1 MKIAVLGSGAWGT
14 ALAVSFAPR
23 HQVTLWARDAQQVEA
38 MRSTRRN
45 QRYLPDISLPAELKL
60 SSDLGE
66 TLDGVELVIVAVPVA
81 ALRATLQQIA
91 SHFPLSNSTPLKAPH
106 LNPDGTTGHSTVPTS
121 GQVAGYLPQAG
132 EEANEKRGKQA
143 IRDADARKDI
153 VGFPAVIWVCKGFE
167 SGTSQLP
174 HQIVAD
180 TLPAHFPRGVLS
192 GPSFAQEVAR
202 SLPTALTLAS
212 SDGEFA
218 QRTAKALHHSR
229 LRIYS
234 STDVIGVEI
243 GGAIKNV
250 LAIAAGICDGMQMGL
265 NARAALLTRGLAEMT
280 RLGLQMGGR
289 AETLGGLS
297 GVGDLILTC
306 TGDLSR
312 NRQVGMLL
320 AQGKSLS
327 NILDQLGHVAEG
339 VYTAREVNNIAHQR
353 KVEMPICEAVY
364 RVLYE
369 NLSADKAVEAL
380 LSRQPGNEFVG

>member
-1 MKIAVLGSGAWGT
+1 MRIAVLGSGAWGT
-14 ALAVSFAPR
+14 ALAISFAAR
-23 HQVTLWARDAQQVEA
+23 HEVSLWARDEVQANA
-38 MRSTRRN
+38 MRDTHRN
-45 QRYLPDISLPAELKL
+45 QRYLPDTQLPNDLAVTSDLAQALHDAEL
-60 SSDLGE
+60 
-66 TLDGVELVIVAVPVA
+66 IIAAVPVSG
-81 ALRATLQQIA
+81 LRPVMQQIA
-91 SHFPLSNSTPLKAPH
+91 SLSKP
-106 LNPDGTTGHSTVPTS
+106 
-121 GQVAGYLPQAG
+121 
-132 EEANEKRGKQA
+132 
-143 IRDADARKDI
+143 
-153 VGFPAVIWVCKGFE
+153 VGVIWLCKGIE
-167 SGTSQLP
+167 TITSLLP
-174 HQIVAD
+174 HQIVNE
-180 TLPAHFPRGVLS
+180 TLPAAFPRGALT

-202 SLPTALTLAS
+202 GLPTALTLAS
-212 SDGEFA
+212 NDGEFA

-234 STDVIGVEI
+234 STDVVGVEI

-320 AQGKSLS
+320 AQRHSLS
-327 NILDQLGHVAEG
+327 TILGELGHVAEG
-339 VYTAREVNNIAHQR
+339 VYTAREVQRIAQQQG
-353 KVEMPICEAVY
+353 VEMPICQAVY

-369 NLSADKAVEAL
+369 NLAADKAVEAL
-380 LSRQPGNEFVG
+380 LSRQPGEEFSSTGQYRTQQ